1 MTKDQL
7 RAAEPKIAAWADDI
21 RKELEGAKVSHLR
34 IGEYEYG
41 EACEKGVPVT
51 LDHYKVSA

>member
-21 RKELEGAKVSHLR
+21 RKELEGSEVSHLR
-34 IGEYEYG
+34 VDAFAYVWKTP
-41 EACEKGVPVT
+41 CERGITPTV
-51 LDHYKVSA
+51 DQYKK